1 MSRNWTPQEDA
12 LLLELVQEFG
22 IKWPLVAAA
31 FNKKSTTKFR
41 SVDSVRNRWNRM
53 HINLLCQ
60 NIPIDLFCMEVMTDI
75 MKTNNEENIHD
86 NTQDLPITYETYRDV
101 MTTLEIEEYGTNSN

>member
-12 LLLELVQEFG
+12 LLLELVQDLG
-22 IKWPLVAAA
+22 IKWSLIAAA

-41 SVDSVRNRWNRM
+41 SVNSVRNRWNRM

-60 NIPIDLFCMEVMTDI
+60 NMPIDLFCMEIMTDI
-75 MKTNNEENIHD
+75 MRTDNEENIQD
-86 NTQDLPITYETYRDV
+86 NTQHLITHETYQEI
-101 MTTLEIEEYGTNSN
+101 MTTLGIEQYGTNSN